1 VEPSAPVEVTVTAA
15 SAEEAE
21 RLASMAVE
29 RRLAACAQVS
39 GPVTSTYWWEGTLST
54 ATEWVCVYKTVV
66 RRVAALTSAVRS
78 AHSYDVPE
86 VVVSPITGGDE
97 DYLAWLDAETSE
109 DVVSPG
115 P

>member
-1 VEPSAPVEVTVTAA
+1 VGGHVQVTVTAS

-21 RLASMAVE
+21 RLAAVAVE

-39 GPVTSTYWWEGTLST
+39 GPVTSTYWWEGEVQR
-54 ATEWVCVYKTVV
+54 ATEWVCVYKTVA
-66 RRVAALTSAVRS
+66 RRVAELTAVVR
-78 AHSYDVPE
+78 AVHSYDVPE
-86 VVVSPITGGDE
+86 ILVSPLSGGDA
-97 DYLAWLDAETSE
+97 DYLAWVDAETRE